1 MFRTSTS
8 VSQPLKLRP
17 LYFDLVW
24 LPDLYI
30 FNAISDS
37 PVSQNV
43 DMRFLKVR
51 GIKGTRKC
59 GLEYAVKSFAVVDC
73 SMEFSNYPVDI
84 QHCPIK
90 IRSCKYVLFLQSNP
104 FESNPFESNP
114 FKSNPF
120 ESNPFESNPFESNP
134 FESNPFPFQFV
145 TLHPTSD

>member
-1 MFRTSTS
+1 MHMSWEAIGEKCLQITKSLCVQNLEFL
-8 VSQPLKLRP
+8 SQPLKLRP

-51 GIKGTRKC
+51 EIKGTRKC
-59 GLEYAVKSFAVVDC
+59 GLEYSVKSFAVVDC

-84 QHCPIK
+84 QHCPVK
-90 IRSCKYVLFLQSNP
+90 IRSCKYILFLQSIP
-104 FESNPFESNP
+104 FQSI
-114 FKSNPF
+114 
-120 ESNPFESNPFESNP
+120 
-134 FESNPFPFQFV
+134 PFPFQFV
-145 TLHPTSD
+145 TLHPTLD